1 MRHLIRMTAGQHER
15 IKRHVLPADGREAA
29 AVLLCG
35 RGASERGCLLVVRDV
50 HEIPHDACSVREP
63 DRLVWPTQA
72 LQPLILRA
80 MREKLA
86 IVKVHGHPGG
96 YASFSSTDD
105 QSDHELFRS
114 VHGWTDDGLP
124 HASMIFL
131 PDGSC
136 IGRMG
141 ADTGAFTPVDLV
153 QVVGDQLRLCFADGT
168 AASGAE
174 FMRRHE
180 QAFGEATTGLLRRL
194 RVAVI
199 GVSGTGEPLVEQLVR
214 LGVGGLV
221 LVDPDHVE
229 KLNLNRLPHATT
241 EDARSRRA
249 KVDVTADAIRR
260 ADLGTDVVTYR
271 SNLKDPRVIREVSTC
286 DLVFGCMDGAEGRHL
301 LNRIAT
307 FYSLP
312 YIDVGVRLDADG
324 RGGINQIC
332 GSVHWLQPG
341 GSSLLSRGVITL
353 DRVRAEGLR
362 RQAPEEYAR
371 LRRERYIK
379 GVDEE
384 RPAVISVNT
393 MFASLAV
400 CELLARL
407 HPYRDDDNANYARLT
422 VSLTQTR
429 FESAVDGP
437 PCSLLARHVGRGD
450 TVPLLDDPEL
460 TEEEACARSA

>member
-1 MRHLIRMTAGQHER
+1 
-15 IKRHVLPADGREAA
+15 
-29 AVLLCG
+29 
-35 RGASERGCLLVVRDV
+35 
-50 HEIPHDACSVREP
+50 
-63 DRLVWPTQA
+63 
-72 LQPLILRA
+72 

-96 YASFSSTDD
+96 FANFSSTDD
-105 QSDHELFRS
+105 QSDRELFRS

-124 HASMIFL
+124 HGSMILL

-136 IGRMG
+136 VARMV
-141 ADTGAFTPVDLV
+141 AETGAFTPVDLV
-153 QVVGDQLRLCFADGT
+153 TVVGDQLQLFFAEGV
-168 AASGAE
+168 AQKAPA
-174 FMRRHE
+174 FVRRHE
-180 QAFGEATTGLLRRL
+180 QAFGEGTTALLRRL
-194 RVAVI
+194 RIAVV
-199 GVSGTGEPLVEQLVR
+199 GASGTGEPLGEQLMR

-221 LVDPDHVE
+221 LVDPDCVE
-229 KLNLNRLPHATT
+229 DINLNRLPHATT
-241 EDARSRRA
+241 EDARLGRP

-260 ADLGTDVVTYR
+260 AGLGTDVVTYR
-271 SNLKDPRVIREVSTC
+271 SNLKDPQVIREVSTC

-393 MFASLAV
+393 MFASLAA

-407 HPYRDDDNANYARLT
+407 HPYRDEDNANYARLT
-422 VSLTQTR
+422 ISLTQTR
-429 FESAVDGP
+429 FESAADGT

-450 TVPLLDDPEL
+450 AVPLLDDPEL
-460 TEEEACARSA
+460 TEEETCARSA